1 MKTVY
6 ERLDPDILESIN
18 KDKQR
23 YPLSTQALKERLKKV
38 ISWDQL
44 TISDIRTV
52 IIHSHMDILEV
63 SHMDLIW
70 GDKFLVNE
78 E

>member
-6 ERLDPDILESIN
+6 DRLKPDILASIN
-18 KDKQR
+18 KDKQQ
-23 YPLSTQALKERLKKV
+23 YPYTTKALKENLKKV
-38 ISWDQL
+38 TSWDQL

-52 IIHSHMDILEV
+52 IIHSHVEIFDI

>member
-1 MKTVY
+1 MKTIY
-6 ERLDPDILESIN
+6 DKLNPEILASIN
-18 KDKQR
+18 KDKQD
-23 YPLSTQALKERLKKV
+23 YPYTTRALKERLKKV

-52 IIHSHMDILEV
+52 IIHSHMDILEI

>member
-1 MKTVY
+1 MKTIY
-6 ERLDPDILESIN
+6 EKLNPEILASIN
-18 KDKQR
+18 KDKQD
-23 YPLSTQALKERLKKV
+23 YPYTTKALKKRLKNV

-52 IIHSHMDILEV
+52 IIHSHMDILEI

-70 GDKFLVNE
+70 GDKFLVDE
-78 E
+78 G

>member
-1 MKTVY
+1 MKTIY
-6 ERLDPDILESIN
+6 DKLNPEILASIN
-18 KDKQR
+18 KDKQD
-23 YPLSTQALKERLKKV
+23 YPYTTKALKKRLKKV

-52 IIHSHMDILEV
+52 IIHSHMDILEI

>member
-1 MKTVY
+1 MKTIY
-6 ERLDPDILESIN
+6 DKLNPDILASIN
-18 KDKQR
+18 KDKQD
-23 YPLSTQALKERLKKV
+23 YPYTTRALKERLKKV

-52 IIHSHMDILEV
+52 IIHSHMDILEI